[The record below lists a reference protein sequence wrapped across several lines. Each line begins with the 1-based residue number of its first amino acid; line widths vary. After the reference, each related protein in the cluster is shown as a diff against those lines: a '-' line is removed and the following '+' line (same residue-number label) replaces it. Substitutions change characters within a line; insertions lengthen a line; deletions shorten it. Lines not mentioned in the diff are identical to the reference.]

1 MKWEIQSSI
10 GKEKG
15 GAIKKPKNCSVKRTE
30 HELTPSEI
38 SIETQG
44 QRRRK
49 VEGQKVEQIPWFAV
63 PKLREQKQRW
73 W

>member
-1 MKWEIQSSI
+1 MGNTEQYW
-10 GKEKG
+10 KG
-15 GAIKKPKNCSVKRTE
+15 ERRATKKPKDCSVKRSE

-44 QRRRK
+44 QRRSK
-49 VEGQKVEQIPWFAV
+49 VEGQKVEQIPWFVV

-73 W
+73 R